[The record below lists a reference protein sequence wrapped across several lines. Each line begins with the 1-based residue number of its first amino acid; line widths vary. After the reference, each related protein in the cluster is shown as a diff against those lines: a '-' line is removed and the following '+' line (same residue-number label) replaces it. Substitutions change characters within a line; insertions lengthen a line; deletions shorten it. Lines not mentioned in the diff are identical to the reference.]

1 MTRSS
6 QVARGAPSN
15 PRRSDMSTWQK
26 GLFWRLFGAPIVV
39 GILIFAGLASGVL
52 GDGIW
57 DVLSWIALAIPL
69 SIIAVYVLRP
79 SGS

>member
-1 MTRSS
+1 MR
-6 QVARGAPSN
+6 AWR
-15 PRRSDMSTWQK
+15 K
-26 GLFWRLFGAPIVV
+26 GLFWHLFGAPIVL
-39 GILIFAGLASGVL
+39 GILVFAGLASGVL

-69 SIIAVYVLRP
+69 SVIAVYVLRP